1 MATII
6 KFKADGITDEMVV
19 PSVNFGLSSRVDVS
33 NPTQEIDF
41 APISVSEFSFSILSP
56 TTETSQK
63 LVEWI
68 TNHEVKGEAKFSI
81 NKQAMTEAPREII
94 LKDVCLTGYSET
106 IEENYTSTQL
116 TVVGRKVSIGDIE
129 IDQSQNR

>member
-1 MATII
+1 
-6 KFKADGITDEMVV
+6 
-19 PSVNFGLSSRVDVS
+19 
-33 NPTQEIDF
+33 
-41 APISVSEFSFSILSP
+41 
-56 TTETSQK
+56 
-63 LVEWI
+63 
-68 TNHEVKGEAKFSI
+68 
-81 NKQAMTEAPREII
+81 MTEAPREII

>member
-6 KFKADGITDEMVV
+6 KFKVDGITDEMIV
-19 PSVNFGLSSRVDVS
+19 PSVNFGLSSRADVS

-41 APISVSEFSFSILSP
+41 QPISVSEFTFSILSP

-81 NKQAMTEAPREII
+81 NKQAMTEAPREIV
-94 LKDVCLTGYSET
+94 LKDVCLSSYSET

-116 TVVGRKVSIGDIE
+116 SVVGRKVSIGDIE